1 LSDLAD
7 PTVPEDIKAELNV
20 SLERTRAVVGDFFA
34 PAP

>member
-1 LSDLAD
+1 
-7 PTVPEDIKAELNV
+7 VPDDIKAELNV